1 MRRASRTRF
10 LLAAAGLTG
19 LFWLAA
25 TPVFAGPAT
34 DRLREFFG
42 TVNGVLVDPAIQSR
56 PLEKVARIKRLVTDV
71 ADVRGAAAAVLDR
84 EWQARTPAEREEFT
98 RLFAEFLERG
108 LVARLAGTV
117 SPVNGMIMTWRGETQ
132 AADEVRVTTM
142 VESRDGRK
150 ILVEYRMYER
160 RGRWLV
166 RDVVV
171 DGISTIDNYRAQF
184 RRVLRHG
191 SYAALIAQ
199 LRAKLGEDTLMFAQ
213 PSHVP
218 TPAEAAASR
227 PSPAPRVAAR
237 APSSV
242 PLAKAA
248 APAIA
253 KAPPVVNA
261 PPGAKASTPAVAT
274 ASTHTVAKA
283 STPTVARPSAPIVAK
298 AAAPP
303 ALATPPLTPRLA
315 TAPVVPPP
323 ADVLSPLSTPD
334 MTADVLPSALLVMLG
349 LAGVSA
355 AVYLRRRA
363 SGQALAQ
370 RFGDRHQNLVLLHPV
385 PRVAKVR
392 EGRRK
397 RRVVPPPRNP
407 SRHVDDAHGA

>member
-25 TPVFAGPAT
+25 TPVFA
-34 DRLREFFG
+34 G

-108 LVARLAGTV
+108 MVARLAGTV
-117 SPVNGMIMTWRGETQ
+117 SPVNGMIMTWRGETV
-132 AADEVRVTTM
+132 AGEEARVTTM

-184 RRVLRHG
+184 RRVLRQG

-199 LRAKLGEDTLMFAQ
+199 LRAKLGEDTRMFAQ

-253 KAPPVVNA
+253 SAPPPV
-261 PPGAKASTPAVAT
+261 AKASTPAVARP
-274 ASTHTVAKA
+274 STPMVAKA
-283 STPTVARPSAPIVAK
+283 STPPVAKASTPMVAK

-303 ALATPPLTPRLA
+303 APATPPRTP
-315 TAPVVPPP
+315 
-323 ADVLSPLSTPD
+323 
-334 MTADVLPSALLVMLG
+334 
-349 LAGVSA
+349 
-355 AVYLRRRA
+355 
-363 SGQALAQ
+363 
-370 RFGDRHQNLVLLHPV
+370 
-385 PRVAKVR
+385 
-392 EGRRK
+392 
-397 RRVVPPPRNP
+397 
-407 SRHVDDAHGA
+407 